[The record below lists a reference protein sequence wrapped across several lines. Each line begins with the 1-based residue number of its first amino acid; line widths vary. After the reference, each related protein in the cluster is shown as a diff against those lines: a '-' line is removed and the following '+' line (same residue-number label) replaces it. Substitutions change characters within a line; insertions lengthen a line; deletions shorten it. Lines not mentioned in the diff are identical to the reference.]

1 LPGGAGGLALSE
13 PGWIV
18 LITGIACLVLS
29 IAMLAYSRHLLSAPV
44 APAEPQE
51 SPVMQATVPLSGEPP
66 SGAREHDLGSL
77 KEDERRLYGMIADR
91 GGEVLQRDLVA
102 SEEFSKAKVTRLLDK
117 LEGRGLIKR
126 ERHGMTNLVKLQ
138 R

>member
-1 LPGGAGGLALSE
+1 
-13 PGWIV
+13 
-18 LITGIACLVLS
+18 VLS
-29 IAMLAYSRHLLSAPV
+29 IAMLAYMRHLAPAPLV
-44 APAEPQE
+44 APSVALDVPESRLSEAPPEEEEPPAV
-51 SPVMQATVPLSGEPP
+51 SLPVIALSG
-66 SGAREHDLGSL
+66 L
-77 KEDERRLYGMIADR
+77 KEDERRLYDMIVDR

-126 ERHGMTNLVKLQ
+126 ERHGMTNMVKLL